1 MSFWSR
7 LARAAAPFLIKE
19 VTKQLRDRASGSQ
32 RDNTPARPRQGTTA
46 RNQGAATQP
55 TSAAGYPGDFRG
67 VPNMVYQP
75 NRDGEPDPGEVV
87 WTWVPFEEDYSQ
99 GKDRPV
105 LLIARDGGWLLG
117 LPLTSKDHD
126 RDAAQE
132 ARAGRQW
139 LDVGS
144 GPWDR
149 QGRPSEVR
157 VNRILRVDPHAV
169 RREGAQFDRAMFE
182 RVAEAVRTAN

>member
-19 VTKQLRDRASGSQ
+19 VTKQLRNRASGSQ
-32 RDNTPARPRQGTTA
+32 RDNTPARPRQGTAA
-46 RNQGAATQP
+46 RNQGAAAQP

>member
-7 LARAAAPFLIKE
+7 LARATAPFLITE
-19 VTKQLRDRASGSQ
+19 VTKQLRKRAPGEQ
-32 RDNTPARPRQGTTA
+32 RATTPAHPHQGAMTRHHDAAAQSTSTA
-46 RNQGAATQP
+46 R
-55 TSAAGYPGDFRG
+55 YPGDFRG
-67 VPNMVYQP
+67 VPNMIYQP
-75 NRDGEPDPGEVV
+75 NRDGDPDPGEVV

-105 LLIARDGGWLLG
+105 LLIARDGEWLLG

-126 RDAAQE
+126 RDADQE

-139 LDVGS
+139 LDIGS

-157 VNRILRVDPHAV
+157 VNRILRVDPNGV

-182 RVAEAVRTAN
+182 RVTEAVRQAN